1 VGARRT
7 IRKRRRETGI
17 ALLIAIFILLLIGV
31 VAIALIVSS
40 GTETALAGNYRSST
54 SVYYA
59 AVAGLEEARARLRS
73 NNPHS
78 FKNTAPTGFL
88 PPSGTPLAVCS
99 PIYVINPVGGET
111 LAPWDPANAYYDSE
125 FNNEFVGVPNCTL
138 PSPSP
143 STLSV
148 WNRSPLNGLPFPGPF
163 YKWVRINAV
172 TEQSLNLDTSTYDG
186 TIDPKLVYY
195 DGTKLNDKS
204 SGKQVLEIT
213 ALAVLPNGSQK
224 LLQYIVAPS
233 TLNLNFA
240 GAGSPS
246 PSFPAALT
254 LIGNNVSFTGP
265 NSTQF
270 QVNGNDQCS
279 ASSAVYGI
287 GYTNGIVSNPNQGSY
302 SGAGNQSPNIVNL
315 NPSVVPPNLQ
325 TPSGLDALVQTI
337 TQNADAVLAGP
348 TDETHLPDGM
358 SAGNPVT
365 VVVNGDFDLGSHST
379 GFGALV
385 VTGIFSYDTD
395 SSWKG
400 IILVIGQ
407 GTVVSNNIGNDKG
420 EIDGAILVAKTR
432 DSSGNLLPDP
442 NLGSASFKTN
452 DLSNGGLGIYYSSCW
467 VQAAM
472 PAMPYKILSFHE
484 IAQ

>member
-1 VGARRT
+1 
-7 IRKRRRETGI
+7 
-17 ALLIAIFILLLIGV
+17 
-31 VAIALIVSS
+31 
-40 GTETALAGNYRSST
+40 
-54 SVYYA
+54 
-59 AVAGLEEARARLRS
+59 
-73 NNPHS
+73 
-78 FKNTAPTGFL
+78 
-88 PPSGTPLAVCS
+88 
-99 PIYVINPVGGET
+99 
-111 LAPWDPANAYYDSE
+111 
-125 FNNEFVGVPNCTL
+125 
-138 PSPSP
+138 
-143 STLSV
+143 
-148 WNRSPLNGLPFPGPF
+148 
-163 YKWVRINAV
+163 
-172 TEQSLNLDTSTYDG
+172 
-186 TIDPKLVYY
+186 
-195 DGTKLNDKS
+195 
-204 SGKQVLEIT
+204 
-213 ALAVLPNGSQK
+213 
-224 LLQYIVAPS
+224 
-233 TLNLNFA
+233 
-240 GAGSPS
+240 
-246 PSFPAALT
+246 
-254 LIGNNVSFTGP
+254 
-265 NSTQF
+265 
-270 QVNGNDQCS
+270 
-279 ASSAVYGI
+279 
-287 GYTNGIVSNPNQGSY
+287 VSNPNQGSY

-379 GFGALV
+379 GFGVLV

-400 IILVIGQ
+400 VILVIGQ
-407 GTVVSNNIGNDKG
+407 GTVVSNNIGNVNG

-432 DSSGNLLPDP
+432 DSSGNLRPDP